1 MDGTGP
7 EIAFLSLRRHVPQI
21 PRHRPSGERLEIL
34 PQPVGEGFRRVHH
47 QQRLRTLHIGR
58 HADRLPRPVRVGRR
72 PADRGRPRP
81 RLQQGAKRIPQQHL
95 LLAEHLLR
103 PSGADAQDRRQ
114 LSDGRR
120 HALHGQGGLGNDGV
134 PGRVPEP
141 RSASGAID
149 PHAGLHA
156 HQLHQG
162 RSAEPVDLHD
172 GLSAHQVRRS
182 RRFRFRRVQPLVHR
196 PADHPHGRDLP
207 QLRRSQS
214 RAGYADAGRH
224 RSVDQETARSRRY
237 AQSGHGSRQRQPRPV
252 PFGP

>member
-1 MDGTGP
+1 MQRMIEDIDFAIRYLPTKHDLYRITKWTALALKSRFCLFEGTFRKYHDIDLP
-7 EIAFLSLRRHVPQI
+7 ENDWKYYLSLSAKASEEFI
-21 PRHRPSGERLEIL
+21 TNSGYGLY
-34 PQPVGEGFRRVHH
+34 
-47 QQRLRTLHIGR
+47 IGR

-120 HALHGQGGLGNDGV
+120 HAFHGQGGLGNDGV

-162 RSAEPVDLHD
+162 RSAEPVDL
-172 GLSAHQVRRS
+172 A
-182 RRFRFRRVQPLVHR
+182 
-196 PADHPHGRDLP
+196 
-207 QLRRSQS
+207 
-214 RAGYADAGRH
+214 
-224 RSVDQETARSRRY
+224 
-237 AQSGHGSRQRQPRPV
+237 
-252 PFGP
+252 